1 MIPGAATL
9 RRSSTGFTLIELMV
23 AISIAALMMMVA
35 IPAFRATRK
44 PPLIRAAND
53 FIEACRQ
60 ARARAVLTGFPMD
73 VLVSAN
79 DRTTELSVVPV
90 PGGPGPSNA
99 ANGPASAAVSSAPLF
114 HAEFPEDVAFRTF
127 IVNQRNAVSGFTEAA
142 AVRFFPNG
150 TSDQLDAELQWQR
163 REVLRFRSDLV
174 TGIVEVEAVQ

>member
-9 RRSSTGFTLIELMV
+9 RRTATGFTLIELMV

-99 ANGPASAAVSSAPLF
+99 ANGPASAALF
-114 HAEFPEDVAFRTF
+114 RAEFPEDVAFRTF

-163 REVLRFRSDLV
+163 REILRFRSDLV
-174 TGIVEVEAVQ
+174 TGIVEMEAVQ